1 MREFYFYSEK
11 PIYKTIEEA
20 FKGFK
25 IHTISEEVIK
35 KNNFKNKN
43 ILLVFNEC
51 LPPNL
56 DDFFFSKNNVVIF
69 FSKQNKQEKKY
80 SNTRIFSGKINIKKF
95 TDQVITFFVSKTY
108 FYKDIVI
115 RGEKILNSND
125 DKWVYLTPPE
135 KEILILLFQEKKIE
149 KKLLLENVLKFKK
162 DTESKTLESH
172 LTRIR
177 KKLLNIDSQVEIITK
192 ENIIFL
198 VA

>member
-1 MREFYFYSEK
+1 
-11 PIYKTIEEA
+11 
-20 FKGFK
+20 
-25 IHTISEEVIK
+25 
-35 KNNFKNKN
+35 
-43 ILLVFNEC
+43 
-51 LPPNL
+51 
-56 DDFFFSKNNVVIF
+56 
-69 FSKQNKQEKKY
+69 
-80 SNTRIFSGKINIKKF
+80 
-95 TDQVITFFVSKTY
+95 VSKTY